1 MKYSSITPLFIIFF
15 ALFSCQESPKEEQ
28 NNVSKKEVDTLGIQK
43 VFQDK
48 YNTLN
53 QTHEQY
59 KQKYAE
65 LEVENIGL
73 KADSINQTKE
83 IAALKSN
90 KNAIAKQ
97 LKEKIENINEL
108 KINLQEYKEKYDKGE
123 LTEDEFGN
131 ILDDYEEVHQTL
143 DNENRALQVLA
154 QQNEALEEQLQEQSD
169 EIELSRNQVN
179 AVTPVKEF
187 SLYYYRSKSD
197 QKKKLKTPLTS
208 DAEHASTVVKQA
220 IYLDISI
227 NKDLMYFQ
235 QGVWEINDEDSGVKV
250 FATLFEKEKH
260 SPLHTEEFILNKDGI
275 GNLKLK
281 NAGLKK
287 GTTYRLEISVGNKVL
302 KEQSFSIE

>member
-1 MKYSSITPLFIIFF
+1 MKYSSITLLFIILL
-15 ALFSCQESPKEEQ
+15 ALFSCQEEPKEEQ
-28 NNVSKKEVDTLGIQK
+28 SNVSHEDIDTLGIQK
-43 VFQDK
+43 IFQDK

-53 QTHEQY
+53 KTHEQY

-65 LEVENIGL
+65 LEEENIEL
-73 KADSINQTKE
+73 KEDSVSQKQEIQSLKSSKQE
-83 IAALKSN
+83 IAR
-90 KNAIAKQ
+90 Q
-97 LKEKIENINEL
+97 LQEKIKNIGEL
-108 KINLQEYKEKYDKGE
+108 KVHLQEYKEKYDKGE
-123 LTEDEFGN
+123 LTEDEFGS

-179 AVTPVKEF
+179 AVTPVKGF

-197 QKKKLKTPLTS
+197 QKKKLKTPLSS
-208 DAEHASTVVKQA
+208 DAEHASTLVKEA

-235 QGVWEINDEDSGVKV
+235 QGVWEIDDEDSGVKV
-250 FATLFEKEKH
+250 FATLFEKDKH
-260 SPLHTEEFILNKDGI
+260 TPLHTEEFILDKDGI

-287 GTTYRLEISVGNKVL
+287 GKSYRLELSVGNKVL
-302 KEQSFSIE
+302 KEQSFSIQ